1 VPIEFSPEEQ
11 AILSGKTAGRTPPP
25 SRSVAPRRE
34 SPSSAP
40 SSSPPRGKLSA
51 GGGNPSKAQEK
62 PPRQS
67 WWDWGAGIAKGVG
80 TAIVRAPAAA
90 LGGLLDTASDIGD
103 AAGDAAAS
111 QLKKLGPKSSINR
124 AIINTNNAWN
134 KSSVGKAYNSYF
146 DQDLDGRPD
155 FADTLSGR
163 NTVGK
168 FGNDTANQLTTDIL
182 AVGLSAFTGGAAAS
196 GTKLYAAATATRGR
210 ALASAAI
217 GGGVA
222 EAVVLDPEQERFSNF
237 LNDAGLGNDFTEYLA
252 TSGDDSNL
260 EGRFKSAIE
269 GSFVGAAAETV
280 FKLGKFWRATAKG
293 DTATAQAIAK
303 EVSDEVDAKAL
314 SEGGLPIPPS
324 REIVEATPE
333 TVVADRLNDAF
344 DTRRTMGLS
353 DETTSTSAPSKETP
367 PSNLAGAELPR
378 QGLSVANVGKDGKIY
393 VGKRGDN
400 HGDLMNAHPATT
412 TGGGFSKVGFINPEG
427 KFLSREEALEW
438 VKASGDNI
446 KGTQGAAGEKWLDAG
461 DYRDQT
467 KTLLRPSILE
477 GRLDY
482 QDNPARMTPQMI
494 AEDANAALKKAGVEG
509 ADLDPATLDIT
520 PDGRIRV
527 TDEVKR
533 ALDEEG
539 LGKAFAGTADDIPDD
554 AILLQ
559 AAARGDDPRT
569 QFVGAISRKE
579 LDDISAEADAWAAKP
594 KDDLDVNPQNSPNLA
609 KITGDFKVGNL
620 GSGAQARSVIRAIA
634 QRLPETVRRDSESMM
649 EMAQKA
655 ADEMGLDRNVLLEAA
670 RKTAGNFDDLDT
682 NIVTLRTLWTRAS
695 NAFDGMDSS
704 IGSWETASE
713 ADFLSAVERI
723 REIYSLGEVV
733 QQAKS
738 GLGRGLQAIQL
749 PDADTYLADL
759 KAGFSGKLA
768 DDLAGEIDPAK
779 GLPVLPTTR
788 KELGEWAEIWRETR
802 SEPALRQDF
811 LEGMLR
817 KTIPSPNMYLRQA
830 FANFFTASILSG
842 PRTIALNVVGPTLQR
857 TLRTAYRTG
866 GALRGTVGLSRQ
878 GREEAANVLQATA
891 RSAVAFDMLSYD
903 ALSWAIKSM
912 SEGRSVL
919 NNASSLDRMKSYT
932 KLTENMLN
940 AAQVQ
945 PGLRYSLGNLVNAWP
960 RAFQRVNAGLDD
972 FSQRLTY
979 MAEVRLSA
987 ILDAQQQGLKGD
999 DLKSFVKERMKNSID
1014 ETGRARDELASAAAA
1029 RTSFLNIAGEQG
1041 TNTRALG
1048 RLISAAR
1055 EKTPELRYILPV
1067 YNTPA
1072 NALGETLAT
1081 AFSAFDP
1088 LGGSEAL
1095 RGMGLVKLADDLKG
1109 VHGPIPQAEAH
1120 GRFIAGAT
1128 LAGIGFTM
1136 TREGNLTGGGPPDP
1150 RDRKAWRDAGFQPY
1164 SIKIGDEWVDY
1175 RKFDVLGGILSIPAT
1190 LMDTTVNRPQD
1201 KEAGNLIL
1209 AGIGALSQWMT
1220 DRASLQTISA
1230 LLGSLSQ
1237 PGAFG
1242 GKAETLLKTIGSGFV
1257 PAPVRSTGV
1266 ELVDPVSRR
1275 KSSWEDY
1282 LKASIPGLSAELPP
1296 MRNVL
1301 GQPIMRI
1308 QDSIAESFLPIAF
1321 APVNPAKDGD
1331 ITEELYAVY
1340 RATGYGAGNDP
1351 QSIGNGVFDA
1361 EEVALENGE
1370 SLASNF
1376 SRIRGEV
1383 KVDGKDLPKA
1393 LRDLINSKAYKDGVY
1408 GSSTNKE
1415 DALGKAS
1422 RSYMVSKLFSKYN
1435 KAARR
1440 EIAQTSPMGEAYL
1453 IAADLK
1459 KASPNLLGEFTARE
1473 LVANPEL
1480 YTTKGIDMGAS
1491 RAKVRGEDDSD
1502 SLMTALGL

>member
-1 VPIEFSPEEQ
+1 MPIDFSPEEQ
-11 AILSGKTAGRTPPP
+11 AILSGKTAGRSSPP
-25 SRSVAPRRE
+25 SRPTAPRRE
-34 SPSSAP
+34 STSGAP
-40 SSSPPRGKLSA
+40 SSSPPRGKSSA
-51 GGGNPSKAQEK
+51 GGGNPPAPEK
-62 PPRQS
+62 PPRES

-90 LGGLLDTASDIGD
+90 LGGLLDTAGDIGD
-103 AAGDAAAS
+103 AAGDALAAP
-111 QLKKLGPKSSINR
+111 LKKLGPKSGINR

-134 KSSVGKAYNSYF
+134 RSSVGKAYNSYF

-168 FGNDTANQLTTDIL
+168 FGNDTANQLTTDVL

-196 GTKLYAAATATRGR
+196 GTKLYAAVTATRGK

-217 GGGVA
+217 GGGIA

-237 LNDAGLGNDFTEYLA
+237 LNDAGVGNDFTEYLA

-280 FKLGKFWRATAKG
+280 FKIGKFWRATAKG
-293 DTATAQAIAK
+293 DTASAQAIAK
-303 EVSDEVDAKAL
+303 EVSDEVDAKAI

-324 REIVEATPE
+324 RSIVEATPE

-344 DTRRTMGLS
+344 DQRRLMGLT
-353 DETTSTSAPSKETP
+353 DEAAEGADDSAEQTVKERREAATP
-367 PSNLAGAELPR
+367 E
-378 QGLSVANVGKDGKIY
+378 Q
-393 VGKRGDN
+393 
-400 HGDLMNAHPATT
+400 
-412 TGGGFSKVGFINPEG
+412 
-427 KFLSREEALEW
+427 
-438 VKASGDNI
+438 
-446 KGTQGAAGEKWLDAG
+446 
-461 DYRDQT
+461 
-467 KTLLRPSILE
+467 
-477 GRLDY
+477 
-482 QDNPARMTPQMI
+482 I
-494 AEDANAALKKAGVEG
+494 AEDANAALRKAGVQG

-579 LDDISAEADAWAAKP
+579 LDDISAEADAWAAKEAGT
-594 KDDLDVNPQNSPNLA
+594 LDVNPANSPGLA
-609 KITGDFKVGNL
+609 KIVGDFKVGNL

-695 NAFDGMDSS
+695 NAFDGLDTG
-704 IGSWETASE
+704 IGSWDTASE
-713 ADFLSAVERI
+713 SDFLAGVERI

-749 PDADTYLADL
+749 PDADTYLSDL

-779 GLPVLPTTR
+779 GLSVLPTTR

-802 SEPALRQDF
+802 GEPSLRQDF

-817 KTIPSPNMYLRQA
+817 KTIPSPNMYLRQS

-945 PGLRYSLGNLVNAWP
+945 PGLRYSLGNLINAWP

-987 ILDAQQQGLKGD
+987 IMDAQQQGLKGD
-999 DLKSFVKERMKNSID
+999 ELKGFVKERMKNSID

-1029 RTSFLNIAGEQG
+1029 RTSFLNIAGEKG

-1088 LGGSEAL
+1088 LGGSKVLE
-1095 RGMGLVKLADDLKG
+1095 GMGLVKLADDLKG

-1120 GRFIAGAT
+1120 GRFIVGAS

-1136 TREGNLTGGGPPDP
+1136 TREGNLTGGGPSDP

-1190 LMDTTVNRPQD
+1190 LMDTTINRPQD

-1220 DRASLQTISA
+1220 DRASLQTVSA
-1230 LLGSLSQ
+1230 LLGSLSS
-1237 PGAFG
+1237 PGGSFG
-1242 GKAETLLKTIGSGFV
+1242 SKAETLLKTISAGFV
-1257 PAPVRSTGV
+1257 PAPVRSTAV
-1266 ELVDPVSRR
+1266 ELTDPVSRR
-1275 KSSWEDY
+1275 KASWEEY
-1282 LKASIPGLSAELPP
+1282 MAATIPGLSQELPP

-1361 EEVALENGE
+1361 EEVALENGD

-1383 KVDGKDLPKA
+1383 KVDGKDLTKA

-1408 GSSTNKE
+1408 ASSTKKE

-1440 EIAQTSPMGEAYL
+1440 EIATTSPMGEAYL

-1459 KASPNLLGEFTARE
+1459 KASPNLLGEFTASE